1 MHQPLFDRHG
11 VYLQQFHGH
20 IFCTFAF
27 CSRKAETLFIYL
39 HRREDP
45 IIPTS
50 RHVCLVAHVD
60 IK

>member
-1 MHQPLFDRHG
+1 MHQPLFDKHG

-39 HRREDP
+39 HRRGDP
-45 IIPTS
+45 IFPTS
-50 RHVCLVAHVD
+50 RHV
-60 IK
+60 